1 MAQWVRVHSVTWV
14 MLGHSLVSWMIAQ
27 TCVHTVLGVIY
38 TKLAAEDT
46 GCKAGPQEADILE
59 QETKQTVK
67 PEFHSI

>member
-1 MAQWVRVHSVTWV
+1 MRVQCH
-14 MLGHSLVSWMIAQ
+14 LGDAGSLTRVLDDCTSM
-27 TCVHTVLGVIY
+27 CLYVLGVLY

-46 GCKAGPQEADILE
+46 GPQEADILE